1 MSSPTSAVSVAS
13 GEPSCRRRGETG
25 SAACRPR
32 ASPLRRLPPRA
43 RHRRKA
49 LQPRLN
55 IHPSDDDFVLAVSW
69 LLACLRGRGPYPLMV
84 IGGEQGTAKS
94 TRSAILKSVIDPNAP
109 SLRALPQQ
117 DRDLFIAAKNRHVL
131 AFDNVSGLPTWVSD
145 TLCRI
150 ASGVGF
156 ATRELYSDQD
166 EDLFE
171 GARPLI
177 LNGIEDIVD
186 RPDLAE
192 RSLFFICGP
201 IRDEDRR
208 SEDELW
214 AAFDASHPLILGA
227 LLDAVATGLKM
238 LPNTRPLKLPR
249 MADFAQWATACEP
262 ALWPSGAFRKAY
274 YCNLEEAVESVLE
287 ADPIAVAVRAM
298 LAARTGGD
306 RLRSSRP
313 FDRHRG

>member
-1 MSSPTSAVSVAS
+1 VAVGVPA
-13 GEPSCRRRGETG
+13 
-25 SAACRPR
+25 
-32 ASPLRRLPPRA
+32 RA
-43 RHRRKA
+43 RAISAHGDWGRTGHGEVDPFGHLEKRDRSKRALAARVAATRSRLVHRREK
-49 LQPRLN
+49 P
-55 IHPSDDDFVLAVSW
+55 
-69 LLACLRGRGPYPLMV
+69 ACAGIRQRV
-84 IGGEQGTAKS
+84 
-94 TRSAILKSVIDPNAP
+94 
-109 SLRALPQQ
+109 RAA
-117 DRDLFIAAKNRHVL
+117 DLGFR
-131 AFDNVSGLPTWVSD
+131 P
-145 TLCRI
+145 LCRI

-274 YCNLEEAVESVLE
+274 YGNLEEAVESVLE